1 MTDLFLTAVSLD
13 FLSATG
19 FWINVGVLVAV
30 YGIFALG
37 LQLNVG
43 YTGVVNFGQ
52 AGFMAVGAYT
62 SVILVVDVGIN
73 FYLALPLAIVI
84 TMLVSLLIGLSS
96 LRLRTDYFAIAT
108 IAFAE
113 IIRYIAQNA
122 RGLTGGNQGTISIEL
137 ESDNGIF
144 FTDGWYIDGP
154 DQWITE
160 NILAPIGLDTPDYQG
175 LPLLMFVWIT
185 FLALTFGLRA
195 LIRTPWGRVL
205 RAVREDEDAARAL
218 GKNAFSY
225 KLQSLAIAA
234 GLGALS
240 GWFLAIHLESVSQE
254 TFEPLYTFIGYAIL
268 VLGGLASFP
277 GVIVG
282 SLIMWT
288 LLEGMRFAEL
298 PLADDKIAALRF
310 VFVGLILILMMAFR
324 PQGVFGKKEEMV
336 LGD

>member
-1 MTDLFLTAVSLD
+1 MTDFFLTAISLD
-13 FLSATG
+13 FLTATG
-19 FWINVGVLVAV
+19 FWINVGILVAA

-37 LQLNVG
+37 LQLNMG

-52 AGFMAVGAYT
+52 AGFQAVGAYA
-62 SVILVVDVGIN
+62 SVILVVDVGVN
-73 FYLALPLAIVI
+73 FYLALPLAILI
-84 TMLVSLLIGLSS
+84 TMLVSLVIGLSS
-96 LRLRTDYFAIAT
+96 LRLRSDYFAIAT

-137 ESDNGIF
+137 ENDKF
-144 FTDGWYIDGP
+144 FVDSWYIDGP
-154 DQWITE
+154 DQWITD
-160 NILAPIGLDTPDYQG
+160 NILQPLGLDGPDYQG
-175 LPLLMFVWIT
+175 LPLLLVVWVA
-185 FLALTFGLRA
+185 FLLLTFGLRA

-240 GWFLAIHLESVSQE
+240 GWFLTISLESVSQE

-277 GVIVG
+277 GVIIG

-298 PLADDKIAALRF
+298 PLGDDKIAALRF
-310 VFVGLILILMMAFR
+310 VFVGLILILLMAFR

>member
-1 MTDLFLTAVSLD
+1 VSELLPLAISLD
-13 FLSATG
+13 FLSATS
-19 FWINVGVLVAV
+19 FWINVLTLAGI
-30 YGIFALG
+30 YGIFTLG

-52 AGFMAVGAYT
+52 AGFMAVGAYA
-62 SVILVVDVGIN
+62 SVILVVDVGVN
-73 FYLALPLAIVI
+73 FYLALPLAILI
-84 TMLVSLLIGLSS
+84 TMLVSLLIGVSS

-113 IIRYIAQNA
+113 IIRYVAQNA
-122 RGLTGGNQGTISIEL
+122 RNLTGGNQGTISIEL
-137 ESDNGIF
+137 DNDRF
-144 FTDGWYIDGP
+144 FVDTWYIDGP
-154 DQWITE
+154 DTWILE
-160 NILAPIGLDTPDYQG
+160 NILDPIGLGGSDYEG
-175 LPLLMFVWIT
+175 LPLLLTVWVT
-185 FLALTFGLRA
+185 LLALTFGLRA
-195 LIRTPWGRVL
+195 LIGTPWGRVL

-240 GWFLAIHLESVSQE
+240 GWFLAISLESVSQE
-254 TFEPLYTFIGYAIL
+254 SFEPLYTFIGYAIL

-277 GVIVG
+277 GVMVG
-282 SLIMWT
+282 SVIMWT
-288 LLEGMRFAEL
+288 LLEGMRFADL
-298 PLADDKIAALRF
+298 PLEDDKIAALRF
-310 VFVGLILILMMAFR
+310 IFVGLILILLMAFR

>member
-1 MTDLFLTAVSLD
+1 MTDVFLTAVTLD
-13 FLSATG
+13 FLTATG
-19 FWINVGVLVAV
+19 FWINVGILVAV

-52 AGFMAVGAYT
+52 AGFMAVGAY
-62 SVILVVDVGIN
+62 SAVILVVDVGVN
-73 FYLALPLAIVI
+73 FYLALPLAIII
-84 TMLVSLLIGLSS
+84 TMLVSLIIGVSS
-96 LRLRTDYFAIAT
+96 LRLRADYFAIAT

-113 IIRYIAQNA
+113 IIRYTAQNA

-137 ESDNGIF
+137 ENDKF
-144 FTDGWYIDGP
+144 FVDSWYIDGP
-154 DQWITE
+154 DQWITD
-160 NILAPIGLDTPDYQG
+160 NILSPIGLDGPDWGG
-175 LPLLMFVWIT
+175 LPLFLVAWVI

-240 GWFLAIHLESVSQE
+240 GWLLAIQLESVSQNS
-254 TFEPLYTFIGYAIL
+254 FEPLFTFIGYAIL

-282 SLIMWT
+282 SMIMWI

-298 PLADDKIAALRF
+298 PLGDDKIAALRF
-310 VFVGLILILMMAFR
+310 IFVGLILILLMAFR
-324 PQGVFGKKEEMV
+324 PQGALGKKEEMV

>member
-1 MTDLFLTAVSLD
+1 MTDVFLTAVTLD
-13 FLSATG
+13 FLTATG
-19 FWINVGVLVAV
+19 FWINVGILVAV

-52 AGFMAVGAYT
+52 AGFMAVGAY
-62 SVILVVDVGIN
+62 SAVILVVEVGVN
-73 FYLALPLAIVI
+73 FYLALPLAIII

-122 RGLTGGNQGTISIEL
+122 RGLTGGNQGSISLEL
-137 ESDNGIF
+137 DNDRF
-144 FTDGWYIDGP
+144 FVDSWYIDGA
-154 DQWITE
+154 DQWITD
-160 NILAPIGLDTPDYQG
+160 NILSPIGLDGPDYQG
-175 LPLLMFVWIT
+175 LPLFLATWIT

-240 GWFLAIHLESVSQE
+240 GWFLAIHLESISQRS
-254 TFEPLYTFIGYAIL
+254 FEPLFTFIGYAIL

-288 LLEGMRFAEL
+288 LLEGMRFADL
-298 PLADDKIAALRF
+298 PLTEDKIAALRF
-310 VFVGLILILMMAFR
+310 VFVGLILILLMAFR

>member
-1 MTDLFLTAVSLD
+1 MTDVFLTAVTLD
-13 FLSATG
+13 FLTATT
-19 FWINVGVLVAV
+19 FWISVGTLVAI
-30 YGIFALG
+30 YGIFTLG

-52 AGFMAVGAYT
+52 AGFQAVGAYA
-62 SVILVVDVGIN
+62 SVILVVDVGVN
-73 FYLALPLAIVI
+73 FYLALPLAILI
-84 TMLVSLLIGLSS
+84 TMLVSLLIGVSS
-96 LRLRTDYFAIAT
+96 LRLRADYFAIAT

-113 IIRYIAQNA
+113 IIRYVAQNA
-122 RGLTGGNQGTISIEL
+122 RELTGGNQGTISLEL
-137 ESDNGIF
+137 ENNRF
-144 FTDGWYIDGP
+144 FVDAWYIDGP
-154 DQWITE
+154 DTWITE
-160 NILAPIGLDTPDYQG
+160 NLLAPIGLDGQDYAG
-175 LPLLMFVWIT
+175 MALLVVVWVV
-185 FLALTFGLRA
+185 FLALTFGLRG

-240 GWFLAIHLESVSQE
+240 GWFLAIQLESVSQE
-254 TFEPLYTFIGYAIL
+254 SFQPLFTFIGYAIL

-288 LLEGMRFAEL
+288 LLEGMRFADL
-298 PLADDKIAALRF
+298 PLTEDKIAALRF
-310 VFVGLILILMMAFR
+310 IFVGVILILLMAFR

>member
-1 MTDLFLTAVSLD
+1 MTDVFLTAVTFD
-13 FLSATG
+13 FLTATG
-19 FWINVGVLVAV
+19 FWINVGILVAV

-52 AGFMAVGAYT
+52 AGFMAVGAYS
-62 SVILVVDVGIN
+62 SVILVVDVGVN
-73 FYLALPLAIVI
+73 FYLALPLAIII

-137 ESDNGIF
+137 DNDRF
-144 FTDGWYIDGP
+144 FVDPWYIDGP
-154 DQWITE
+154 DTWITD
-160 NILAPIGLDTPDYQG
+160 NILAPIGLDGPDYAG
-175 LPLLMFVWIT
+175 LPLFLVAWIT
-185 FLALTFGLRA
+185 FLALTFGLRS

-240 GWFLAIHLESVSQE
+240 GWFLAIQLESVSQDS
-254 TFEPLYTFIGYAIL
+254 FEPLFTFIGYAIL

-282 SLIMWT
+282 SLVMWT

-310 VFVGLILILMMAFR
+310 IFVGLILILLMAFR